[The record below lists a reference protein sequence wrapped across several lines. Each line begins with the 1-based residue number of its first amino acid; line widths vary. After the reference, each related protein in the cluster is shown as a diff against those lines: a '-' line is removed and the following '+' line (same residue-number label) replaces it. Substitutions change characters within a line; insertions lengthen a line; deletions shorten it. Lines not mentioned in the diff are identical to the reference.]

1 MCLYSKVYGTCYPKS
16 IGPIGIDGSAC
27 PVACPITCPED
38 HMHCG
43 GGMDANGCPM
53 PDTCTP
59 ISGDCPVTCPVT
71 CPLDHIQCPGGVM
84 PDGCPMPDTCMPV
97 TANCP
102 AAACPAVCNFATDMT
117 CPGGVDASGCMLPDT
132 CMPQTGI
139 NYNIDNLAMANF
151 ICSCFDLLA
160 DESRDLSQL

>member
-1 MCLYSKVYGTCYPKS
+1 
-16 IGPIGIDGSAC
+16 
-27 PVACPITCPED
+27 
-38 HMHCG
+38 
-43 GGMDANGCPM
+43 
-53 PDTCTP
+53 
-59 ISGDCPVTCPVT
+59 
-71 CPLDHIQCPGGVM
+71 M

-139 NYNIDNLAMANF
+139 NTITYKSSLTQKKWHKKTDAMF
-151 ICSCFDLLA
+151 SIY
-160 DESRDLSQL
+160 

>member
-1 MCLYSKVYGTCYPKS
+1 MLEKTISTLSDLNPKS
-16 IGPIGIDGSAC
+16 IGPIGTDGSAC
-27 PVACPITCPED
+27 PVTCPVTCPPD

-43 GGMDANGCPM
+43 GGVDATGCPM

-59 ISGDCPVTCPVT
+59 IAGDCPVTCPVT
-71 CPLDHIQCPGGVM
+71 CPLDHIQCPGGTM

-102 AAACPAVCNFATDMT
+102 AAACPAVCNFAIDKT
-117 CPGGVDASGCMLPDT
+117 CPGGVDASGCMMPDT

-139 NYNIDNLAMANF
+139 NYNIASWGLFWA
-151 ICSCFDLLA
+151 L
-160 DESRDLSQL
+160 